1 VPPVPPTK
9 RITMLA
15 AATLSVAAGLATA
28 SPAGARPFVV
38 EARGSET
45 SLGVVRAIGDFR
57 PARNPRLGAAIRAFG
72 RPSSRRGGGEICRVR
87 WADLGV
93 RITFQNFGGVDSC
106 EPSGGRAQKAVV
118 GGDSRWRTAKG
129 LRVGNSVARLTRLYP
144 RARRTPRGFRL
155 AQGILPFG
163 APMPYAVLG
172 ARVAGGRVRAFTLFV
187 GAAGD

>member
-1 VPPVPPTK
+1 VPLPPSTK
-9 RITMLA
+9 RITVLA
-15 AATLSVAAGLATA
+15 AAALSVAAALSTA
-28 SPAGARPFVV
+28 APAGARPFVV

-129 LRVGNSVARLTRLYP
+129 LRVGNRVTRLRRLYP

-163 APMPYAVLG
+163 APVPYAVLG
-172 ARVAGGRVRAFTLFV
+172 ARVAGGRVRAFTLFI